1 MPRIPVRTHPYHTL
15 PRCTRHYKSK
25 RELVMKSLGKA
36 CFINGSQYLVAWIS
50 PKGEVEAFASEM
62 LQPCLWNDPAAGKTG
77 ILNRAEFEKQA
88 IRVKAEV
95 NERWDEIRALEERGE
110 APEMVDD
117 GPDLEED
124 EEEAD
129 EETSAPQSPSNELV
143 DPDQTMVDD
152 GELDIKLL
160 LNDEPTPMKRT
171 PSLLPSASGSIP
183 VASTRRATPRKSKNK
198 KRHTMTLKS
207 DELDEYYI
215 GRFSAIQQATCKL
228 VVKNWIKIIE
238 PKKQVKCPYN
248 KGEDVRPSWWPE
260 SIRHREP
267 DHLSKSGTSLVLLSC
282 PVLTCR
288 TTGAPHGHSPK
299 PPHQGC
305 ST

>member
-1 MPRIPVRTHPYHTL
+1 MPRIPVRTSPYHTL

-25 RELVMKSLGKA
+25 RDLVIKSLGKS
-36 CFINGSQYLVAWIS
+36 CFINGSQFIVAWIS
-50 PKGEVEAFASEM
+50 PKGEVDAFASEM
-62 LQPCLWNDPAAGKTG
+62 LQPALWDDPAAGKTG

-88 IRVKAEV
+88 VRIKSEV
-95 NERWDEIRALEERGE
+95 NNRWEEIRQLEERGE
-110 APEMVDD
+110 APQMSDDD
-117 GPDLEED
+117 GPGLEED
-124 EEEAD
+124 EEEAED
-129 EETSAPQSPSNELV
+129 ETSVPQSPSIEVV

-160 LNDEPTPMKRT
+160 INDEPTSIKRSAST
-171 PSLLPSASGSIP
+171 IPSVSGSIP
-183 VASTRRATPRKSKNK
+183 VTSTRARTPSRKTKSKK
-198 KRHTMTLKS
+198 KHTMTFKS
-207 DELDEYYI
+207 EDLDEYYI

-267 DHLSKSGTSLVLLSC
+267 DHLSKSG
-282 PVLTCR
+282 
-288 TTGAPHGHSPK
+288 K
-299 PPHQGC
+299 
-305 ST
+305 